1 MSTSKT
7 LDKPFKGYEHG
18 QPQMGFAILQRN
30 TSPTQPG
37 ERRGRRKQAE
47 PGRFL
52 GVRRRPWGRYAAEIR
67 DPTTKE
73 RHWLGTFDTAQ
84 EAALAYD
91 RAALSMKG
99 TQARTNFVYTDQT
112 SFHSLHLTP
121 FDVQTLLPPSQF
133 ICSTQSKQPTNQN
146 SPPQPVMTCQTTK
159 TPNQSN
165 NDTFAETSYVSS
177 PPNHDDHD
185 YDHNNFFF
193 SSDSNS
199 GYLGC
204 IVPDNCLRPPPPS
217 HDPKRSDFS
226 TSNDKNFCFMSTNSA
241 ETKSHW
247 DMSEVAPVPSSMA
260 SNPEELM
267 PCLDDFNLGFWDSN
281 QQPWELNSGDLSTMI
296 SSNTP
301 FSEGAFYPLIDNS
314 IYGLM
319 SGPTSSVS
327 CSPSVPPFGDVVDL
341 GHSLF

>member
-7 LDKPFKGYEHG
+7 LDKPFKGYENG

-99 TQARTNFVYTDQT
+99 TQARTNFVYTDHNT

-146 SPPQPVMTCQTTK
+146 SPPQPVMMTCQTETL
-159 TPNQSN
+159 NQSN
-165 NDTFAETSYVSS
+165 NDTFSETSYGSS

-185 YDHNNFFF
+185 HNNFFF
-193 SSDSNS
+193 SNDSNS

-204 IVPDNCLRPPPPS
+204 IVPDNCLRPPPP
-217 HDPKRSDFS
+217 HDHPKGSDFN
-226 TSNDKNFCFMSTNSA
+226 TSNDQNFGSMRTNSA

-247 DMSEVAPVPSSMA
+247 DMSEVVPVPSSMA
-260 SNPEELM
+260 SNPGELI
-267 PCLDDFNLGFWDSN
+267 PCLDDFNLGFWDNN
-281 QQPWELNSGDLSTMI
+281 QQPWELNSGDLSAMI
-296 SSNTP
+296 SSNIPLT
-301 FSEGAFYPLIDNS
+301 EGAFYPLIDNS

-327 CSPSVPPFGDVVDL
+327 CSPSVPPFGDAVDL